1 MFRRK
6 SFPILLLLALLLTVA
21 SSLSAQTSGWRAWLY
36 SPLDG
41 SVRIADQNGMI
52 VDGYT
57 LPLSQAFNAYGEAI
71 TVSATGR
78 YVAYTAYD
86 STSESGSTQLFVY
99 DHAVQTTR
107 FAYDITGADA
117 LSFEVLNTVL
127 AFDEAGE
134 RFAFGHFDE
143 AQSWRIVVA
152 DLTTGTPQAVG
163 EATSAPELVEYAVNY
178 VPVVQQLSGTRVT
191 FTLLPYG
198 AEAALDNPAFTWD
211 YLGATVT
218 PESDYASIVIDST
231 PDGQRVIARFDES
244 VSAAAPNA
252 LEVINPRGEVVT
264 QYSEIEGTIQRVLL
278 IENGQRVLAQVYEEA
293 SDETVLKII
302 NVDGT
307 VAAELLG
314 ALADLQGTPDG
325 FVGLFDNGG
334 VPAMAY
340 VSTASDTPTPAVI
353 WSADS
358 AIPLR
363 LVRVAG

>member
-1 MFRRK
+1 M
-6 SFPILLLLALLLTVA
+6 
-21 SSLSAQTSGWRAWLY
+21 
-36 SPLDG
+36 
-41 SVRIADQNGMI
+41 
-52 VDGYT
+52 
-57 LPLSQAFNAYGEAI
+57 
-71 TVSATGR
+71 
-78 YVAYTAYD
+78 
-86 STSESGSTQLFVY
+86 
-99 DHAVQTTR
+99 
-107 FAYDITGADA
+107 
-117 LSFEVLNTVL
+117 
-127 AFDEAGE
+127 
-134 RFAFGHFDE
+134 
-143 AQSWRIVVA
+143 
-152 DLTTGTPQAVG
+152 
-163 EATSAPELVEYAVNY
+163 
-178 VPVVQQLSGTRVT
+178 
-191 FTLLPYG
+191 
-198 AEAALDNPAFTWD
+198 
-211 YLGATVT
+211 T